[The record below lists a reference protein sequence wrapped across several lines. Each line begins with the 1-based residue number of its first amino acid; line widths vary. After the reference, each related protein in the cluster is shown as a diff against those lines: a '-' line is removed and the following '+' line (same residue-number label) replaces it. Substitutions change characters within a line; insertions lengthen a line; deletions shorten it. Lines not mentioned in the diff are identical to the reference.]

1 MHFSLYGNVNGQR
14 PLTPSHLCLST
25 LLGFHGLGHHCRTEN
40 TQCPPSN
47 DRSEVCWLVPTKP
60 QSLVRPA
67 IFKPVDASTQFAS
80 GCFPNILRAAENISS
95 VHFTKKYSSRANQV
109 KHSSIQTNSH
119 GFLRDT
125 KKEPSTR
132 TPEPALSERDR
143 GGDTGN

>member
-1 MHFSLYGNVNGQR
+1 MPPHSLLADVFQTSYVLQKIYQVYTSQKN
-14 PLTPSHLCLST
+14 
-25 LLGFHGLGHHCRTEN
+25 
-40 TQCPPSN
+40 
-47 DRSEVCWLVPTKP
+47 
-60 QSLVRPA
+60 
-67 IFKPVDASTQFAS
+67 
-80 GCFPNILRAAENISS
+80 
-95 VHFTKKYSSRANQV
+95 SRANQV